1 MAKTSGLITT
11 PRGMRS
17 HRSESASVST
27 PAHSPWLFATA
38 NSESSTVSQPS
49 TSIATM
55 EPSSQATASP
65 TMNSSSTASHL
76 TEDARARAAGLYPYG
91 PSIFATLPPL
101 TLPDGAAFTFSPSSL
116 SSPGSAGSAAG
127 QPVFSG
133 PTGVTS
139 FTPRVNETN
148 TPRLQPQPSAP
159 LAALSAQ
166 SPYISA
172 PPAEDLARDTSQE
185 QAVTAPATAASQ
197 SAAFTTDVMRI
208 VNTPFILPNTSGPAS
223 GVTLSSLDCSAST
236 LIKHLQDQI
245 QLLKQKTV
253 LEGLLSHLTIPDV
266 DSLKNENKCHVC
278 LETFL
283 TGTNPELPIKLQ
295 CGHICGSICIIR
307 WLAPQRTRPVDKN
320 CPICRR
326 PIFGIECASE
336 WNALTSLE
344 ATSLGIKEK
353 LEAMLTHVLS
363 RGVTLPNPLQTDIPV
378 TWGKGQYLQAEPGYD
393 DLQWEAWRRFL
404 EELVVHV
411 ESANEWSL
419 WYHQQQ
425 LVVPIVS
432 MITVFTFMEMKNKG
446 NVWISRV
453 IIELPELYL
462 PLSPFLDRAYP
473 DYVLAVPREELYRKT
488 ADLHARIEKKGH
500 CLWSCLRPCS
510 TVP

>member
-1 MAKTSGLITT
+1 MART
-11 PRGMRS
+11 

-27 PAHSPWLFATA
+27 PANSPWLFATP
-38 NSESSTVSQPS
+38 NSESLTASQPS
-49 TSIATM
+49 SSNVTIET
-55 EPSSQATASP
+55 SSQAIVSP
-65 TMNSSSTASHL
+65 TMDSSSTTSHP

-91 PSIFATLPPL
+91 PSIFAILPSL
-101 TLPDGAAFTFSPSSL
+101 TLPDRAALTFSPSSL
-116 SSPGSAGSAAG
+116 SSTGSAGSAAG
-127 QPVFSG
+127 QPVLSD

-139 FTPRVNETN
+139 FPLRVNETN
-148 TPRLQPQPSAP
+148 APTLQSQPSSPLSA
-159 LAALSAQ
+159 LAAP
-166 SPYISA
+166 SPYTSA
-172 PPAEDLARDTSQE
+172 PPSENLARNTRRD

-197 SAAFTTDVMRI
+197 SAAFTSDVMRI

-236 LIKHLQDQI
+236 LIKHLQDQT
-245 QLLKQKTV
+245 QLLKQKTL
-253 LEGLLSHLTIPDV
+253 LEGLLSHVTIPDV
-266 DSLKNENKCHVC
+266 DPLKNENKCHVC
-278 LETFL
+278 LENFL

-344 ATSLGIKEK
+344 ATSLGMKEK
-353 LEAMLTHVLS
+353 LEAMLTHALS
-363 RGVTLPNPLQTDIPV
+363 RGVTLPNRLQTDIPV
-378 TWGKGQYLQAEPGYD
+378 TWGKGQYLQAEPGHD
-393 DLQWEAWRRFL
+393 DLQWEAWRQFL

-419 WYHQQQ
+419 WYHRQQ
-425 LVVPIVS
+425 LVAPIVS
-432 MITVFTFMEMKNKG
+432 MISVPAFMEMKNKG

-462 PLSPFLDRAYP
+462 PLHPFLDRVYP
-473 DYVLAVPREELYRKT
+473 DYPLAVPREELYRKT
-488 ADLHARIEKKGH
+488 ADLHARIEKRGH
-500 CLWSCLRPCS
+500 CLWSCLGPCS
-510 TVP
+510 IVP